1 MNRGYNFGAG
11 PAMLPTEIL
20 LEAQQE
26 LLNWH
31 GSGMSI
37 MEIGHRTNEFL
48 TLIEEAEHRLR
59 RLLNIPYNYYV
70 LFLGG
75 AARTQFSMIPMNLL
89 KKGEQ
94 AGFFLT
100 GIWST
105 MAYEETKKLKQAYVI
120 ASSEPN
126 GFTSIPKKPVWQFK
140 ENTSYIYYTPNET
153 INGIRFPIP
162 PKHNNIPLIADMTS
176 CLLAEPINIDDYGL
190 IFAGAQKNIANSGL
204 TVVIIRQD
212 LVEKIKHK
220 KLPTMLDFRVHVEN
234 KSVYATP
241 PTFNC
246 YLALKMFKWIE
257 DQGGVEALYKQ
268 NCEKAAKFYNYIDN
282 NPFYQCKIAKDARSI
297 LNICFTLS
305 HKELEEKFL
314 VQAAE
319 RGLLALRGHRTV
331 GGLRASMYNSMP
343 LEGVERLIEF
353 MSDFAKGQSL

>member
-11 PAMLPTEIL
+11 PAMLPKEIL

-31 GSGMSI
+31 DSGVSI
-37 MEIGHRTNEFL
+37 MEIGHRTNEFI
-48 TLIEEAEHRLR
+48 TLMKEAEYRLR
-59 RLLNIPYNYYV
+59 RLLNIPATYYV

-89 KKGEQ
+89 EKGEQ
-94 AGFFLT
+94 AGFFIT
-100 GIWST
+100 GIWSA
-105 MAYEETKKLKQAYVI
+105 MAYEEAKKLKQAYII

-126 GFTSIPKKPVWQFK
+126 GFSSIPKSLSWHFK
-140 ENTSYIYYTPNET
+140 EDTSYIYYTPNET
-153 INGIRFPIP
+153 VNGIRFAAP
-162 PKHNNIPLIADMTS
+162 PKHNTIPLVADMTS
-176 CLLAEPINIDDYGL
+176 CLLAEPINIADYGL
-190 IFAGAQKNIANSGL
+190 IFAGAQKNIANAGL

-212 LVEKIKHK
+212 LVENIKQT
-220 KLPTMLDFRVHVEN
+220 KLPTMLDFRVHAEN
-234 KSVYATP
+234 KSIYATP

-257 DQGGVEALYKQ
+257 EQGGVTALYKQ
-268 NCEKAAKFYNYIDN
+268 NCEKAAKLYDYIDN

-305 HKELEEKFL
+305 RVELEEIFL
-314 VQAAE
+314 DQATK

-353 MSDFAKGQSL
+353 MSDFAKGQRL